1 MNRPIALILIFFTLL
16 TGCQKELKPSEMNP
30 NDLPDERAFEDEFT
44 REFLQSAEETRP
56 GYYPFLSKTGKYK
69 MDFPAGGVI
78 TKQPYTLK
86 KSNFEFL
93 SIGILNPDES
103 EARISLTY
111 YSENQKDKLDLHL
124 NQFQGRI
131 GKDIDFE
138 AIEKDNATIFYSNFQ
153 RNNFN
158 NYVAYIQRNNE
169 SGGIELLYSNRC
181 VTSNGCNEDGAQRKA
196 INDWIESVEF
206 IKDDVYD

>member
-1 MNRPIALILIFFTLL
+1 MIY
-16 TGCQKELKPSEMNP
+16 QKS
-30 NDLPDERAFEDEFT
+30 
-44 REFLQSAEETRP
+44 
-56 GYYPFLSKTGKYK
+56 GHY
-69 MDFPAGGVI
+69 
-78 TKQPYTLK
+78 
-86 KSNFEFL
+86 
-93 SIGILNPDES
+93 
-103 EARISLTY
+103 
-111 YSENQKDKLDLHL
+111 KLDLHL